1 MRRNFSYLPQFTMQP
16 ITTFFPTL
24 PTSTEAA
31 LEQMHVVRTVLLHD
45 LQTQQ
50 FSAPTEGRWS
60 VDEILWHLHLVERGV
75 GSGLRRALEGPR
87 NERATD
93 EQLTATW
100 LKMKKLILNRVE
112 VKITAPDNLVPQG
125 NMASREECIIALGQS
140 QSKVLSH
147 VQGVSMDDLRSV
159 AFPHSFLGVLPGFLW
174 ITFIAMHEARHL
186 EQMRELITA

>member
-1 MRRNFSYLPQFTMQP
+1 MHP

-31 LEQMHVVRTVLLHD
+31 IEEMQRVRAILLND
-45 LQTQQ
+45 LQTQT

-60 VDEILWHLHLVERGV
+60 AEEILWHLHLVERGV

-87 NERATD
+87 NERVSD

-100 LKMKKLILNRVE
+100 LKMKSLILNRID
-112 VKITAPDNLVPQG
+112 VKITAPDNLTPQG
-125 NMASREECIIALGQS
+125 NMPSREECITALRQS
-140 QSKVLSH
+140 QDKFLSH
-147 VQGVSMDDLRSV
+147 VQGVSMDDLLSV
-159 AFPHSFLGVLPGFLW
+159 AFPHPFLGILPGFLW

-186 EQMRELITA
+186 EQMRELITE